1 MPDQAEI
8 TERIDIAVGRRVRI
22 LRSRRFEGMTGRVV
36 ERDRRL
42 PFSRVELD
50 KLPIGCI
57 VRTRWFPNERLDWL

>member
-22 LRSRRFEGMTGRVV
+22 LRSRRFEGMTGRVI

-50 KLPIGCI
+50 RQPIGCCS
-57 VRTRWFPNERLDWL
+57 RTFWFGNDRMEWL